1 MQMPD
6 TSSFGQYAALF
17 HTGGVVGRGK
27 AGGKRVNPLVFS
39 GAVRYHS
46 GGIAGL
52 APNEVPAVLQKG
64 EEVITKNDPRHRDN
78 ANSSSSNQQQL
89 TVINTFDPVEA
100 MNLALA
106 SSSGRKVLI
115 KAMGR
120 EQRAVKR
127 IGGA

>member
-1 MQMPD
+1 M
-6 TSSFGQYAALF
+6 TL
-17 HTGGVVGRGK
+17 
-27 AGGKRVNPLVFS
+27 VN
-39 GAVRYHS
+39 
-46 GGIAGL
+46 
-52 APNEVPAVLQKG
+52 
-64 EEVITKNDPRHRDN
+64 RDN

-120 EQRAVKR
+120 ERRAVKR